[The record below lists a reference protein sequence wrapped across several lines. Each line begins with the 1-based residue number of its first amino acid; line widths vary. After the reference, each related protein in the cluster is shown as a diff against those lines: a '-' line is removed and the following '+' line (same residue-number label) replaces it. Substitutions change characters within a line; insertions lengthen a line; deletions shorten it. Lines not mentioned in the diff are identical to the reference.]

1 MPSASDTRLSQED
14 LVRLRMALGRLG
26 RVLRQHV
33 DADLPYALASLVLVI
48 GRTEPTTAS
57 LLAEAEGV
65 SAPSV
70 SRSLNRL
77 VALGLV
83 SREVDQADGRV
94 HRLRLTEAGRR
105 IRDNVL
111 MARHDWLVTQSQR
124 LSPTDLAKL
133 LNAVPALERLCDPEP
148 S

>member
-1 MPSASDTRLSQED
+1 MPSAGETPLSQAD

-57 LLAEAEGV
+57 LLAEHEGV

-94 HRLRLTEAGRR
+94 HRLRLTASGRK

-111 MARHDWLVTQSQR
+111 MTRHDWLVTQSQR